1 MPKALIIVQLDV
13 HDMDTY
19 KTYTAQT
26 PGVVESFGGRFVVR
40 GGRWETIEGDPP
52 RSRVVVLEFPSFDR
66 AKEFYNSP
74 EYQKILPIR
83 LGASTGSAYLVEA
96 AE

>member
-26 PGVVESFGGRFVVR
+26 PGVVESFGGRFVV
-40 GGRWETIEGDPP
+40 
-52 RSRVVVLEFPSFDR
+52 
-66 AKEFYNSP
+66 
-74 EYQKILPIR
+74 
-83 LGASTGSAYLVEA
+83 
-96 AE
+96 